1 MISFDFDCWKIVW
14 RATQESRQPG
24 RSWDTRPEHIPR
36 AGKACVVEEMS
47 ALYQSFT
54 LWTFTVHVM
63 AHRMTSTRPNC
74 SPRPD
79 VDPLESHGRPGSYC
93 HPGSDARPDFQKLY
107 DQPVYLIYID
117 VIREPGWHCCF
128 RLVQWTDRQEGR
140 RQYSSSYGCRV
151 ICSVGQI
158 VPGSGSSGT
167 DSSRSETDELRFC
180 FSCSTLADF

>member
-1 MISFDFDCWKIVW
+1 
-14 RATQESRQPG
+14 
-24 RSWDTRPEHIPR
+24 
-36 AGKACVVEEMS
+36 
-47 ALYQSFT
+47 
-54 LWTFTVHVM
+54 
-63 AHRMTSTRPNC
+63 MTSTRPNC

-140 RQYSSSYGCRV
+140 RQYSNSYGCRV
-151 ICSVGQI
+151 SRYFGQV
-158 VPGSGSSGT
+158 VPGLESGAT
-167 DSSRSETDELRFC
+167 DSPRSETDELLFLFWMLHFGRPLRSGYISMMHHVHEVLMEIRWRFNDRRIC
-180 FSCSTLADF
+180 LYGRKQG